1 MMLRFAR
8 HQQQPLRFSS
18 LFWLALFAVLN
29 AADLLTTYL
38 DLHVGM
44 REGNPLMR
52 VLLEQDGFG
61 ALVFYKALMVVV
73 VSVGI
78 LALSRGYPMLSRITL
93 AVCNLLVLV
102 VVLSNFIQYQ
112 L

>member
-1 MMLRFAR
+1 MMLRSAR
-8 HQQQPLRFSS
+8 RQQQHVRLPAF
-18 LFWLALFAVLN
+18 FWLALFAVLN
-29 AADLLTTYL
+29 ACDLLTTYV
-38 DLHVGM
+38 DLRAGM

-61 ALVFYKALMVVV
+61 ALVFYKALMVLV
-73 VSVGI
+73 VSGGI
-78 LALSRGYPMLSRITL
+78 LVLHRGYPLLSRITL
-93 AVCNLLVLV
+93 AICNLLVLA

>member
-8 HQQQPLRFSS
+8 HQQQPLRFPP
-18 LFWLALFAVLN
+18 LFWLGLFALLN
-29 AADLLTTYL
+29 GCDLLTTYL
-38 DLHVGM
+38 DLRAGM

-52 VLLEQDGFG
+52 MLLEQDGFG
-61 ALVFYKALMVVV
+61 ALVFYKVLMVVV

-78 LALSRGYPMLSRITL
+78 LTLNRSYPLLSRITL
-93 AVCNLLVLV
+93 AICNLLVLA